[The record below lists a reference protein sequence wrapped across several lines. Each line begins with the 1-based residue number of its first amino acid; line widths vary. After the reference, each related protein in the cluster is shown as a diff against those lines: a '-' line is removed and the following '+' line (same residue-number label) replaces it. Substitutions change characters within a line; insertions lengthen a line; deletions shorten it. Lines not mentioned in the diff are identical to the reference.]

1 MPNCNLN
8 KSNPCGRT
16 CIAKNRTCKKYTGAT
31 LGGRQCT
38 RGKSRPCG
46 NTCLKASWKCNK
58 AVNSGTARYKDEP
71 DDQTYHDALEE
82 EEDDQIYDDA
92 LEEEEEEE
100 RAIVPIPTRPDPPE
114 EDGSFYD
121 SEEDNESVPDLVEER
136 ADLMANLLEGLG
148 R

>member
-8 KSNPCGRT
+8 ISNPCGRT
-16 CIAKNRTCKKYTGAT
+16 CIAKNRTCRKYTGAT

-46 NTCLKASWKCNK
+46 DTCLKASWKCNK
-58 AVNSGTARYKDEP
+58 IVNSGTARYKDEP
-71 DDQTYHDALEE
+71 DDLTYHDALEE
-82 EEDDQIYDDA
+82 EEPDDLTYHDA

-100 RAIVPIPTRPDPPE
+100 QIDSEIVPIPTRPDPHE
-114 EDGSFYD
+114 EDDSLYD
-121 SEEDNESVPDLVEER
+121 SEEDNESVPDLW
-136 ADLMANLLEGLG
+136 DDWLEGVG